1 MSKNDL
7 IRRSRLVSK
16 FMMSETGQQI
26 VTIYILP
33 NISRSKDTQTMKI
46 DQLIEYNMRKVSS
59 KIIHKEAIPRPFYKK

>member
-7 IRRSRLVSK
+7 IRRLRLVSK
-16 FMMSETGQQI
+16 FMMPETGQI
-26 VTIYILP
+26 AIHILS

-59 KIIHKEAIPRPFYKK
+59 KIIHKEANPRPF